1 MGRLAIRI
9 SGILKDKKIDI
20 WRKTSSN
27 NKTFD
32 TSSTLPEVLLP
43 MISSWG
49 QAFVY
54 RQSG

>member
-32 TSSTLPEVLLP
+32 TSSTLPEVLLS